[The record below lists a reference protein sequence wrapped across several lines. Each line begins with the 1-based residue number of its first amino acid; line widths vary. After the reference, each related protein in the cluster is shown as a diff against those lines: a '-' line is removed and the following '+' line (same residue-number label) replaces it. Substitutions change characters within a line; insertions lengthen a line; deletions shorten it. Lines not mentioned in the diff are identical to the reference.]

1 MTYRVEALD
10 LDSLSDDDIVP
21 ILGGVNAVNRE
32 IQPRHVDTTASEF
45 RTFAKSPGMVKVVNV
60 VHDASG
66 HTVGTFDTRYSDDGT
81 NPDVLRFEMKVF
93 PEHRRRGAG
102 TAMLA
107 HAARHA
113 RDLGRTTLLTWH
125 FDTVPAGIAFA
136 RACNGADKLQ
146 FHENVLQMADLDID
160 LMEEWSRRDPTGYA
174 IRIVEGSIPDEL
186 LAGVANLYYIL
197 ERDMP
202 LSEGQEPRTWTAE
215 LIREMTENY
224 LQEVESL
231 VAVATT
237 VESGLPV
244 GLSQLIRRK
253 SDPSTW
259 VVTTTMVDPDHRGRS
274 IGKWLKGTVN
284 MVALERWP
292 GVVYQE
298 TGNAFVNEAMLA
310 INHAMGFEHE
320 MTVTDVE
327 ILVDDALEFVDSR
340 S

>member
-1 MTYRVEALD
+1 MTYRVDALD
-10 LDSLSDDDIVP
+10 LDSLSDDDIAP
-21 ILGGVNAVNRE
+21 MLRGINAVNRE

-45 RTFAKSPGMVKVVNV
+45 RTFARSPGTVRVVNV

-66 HTVGTFDTRYSDDGT
+66 LLVGTFETRYADDGT

-102 TAMLA
+102 TAMLS
-107 HAARHA
+107 HAAQHA
-113 RDLGRTTLLTWH
+113 RELGRSTLLTWH
-125 FDTVPAGIAFA
+125 FDTVPAGVAFA
-136 RACNGADKLQ
+136 RACNGTEKLQ
-146 FHENVLQMADLDID
+146 FHENVLRMADLDIG
-160 LMEEWSRRDPTGYA
+160 LMEDWSGRDPTGYA
-174 IRIVEGSIPDEL
+174 IRIVEGPFPDDL

-224 LQEVESL
+224 LKEVESL
-231 VAVATT
+231 VAVAT
-237 VESGLPV
+237 VEESGHPV

-259 VVTTTMVDPDHRGRS
+259 VVTTTMVEPDHRGHS
-274 IGKWLKGTVN
+274 IGKWLKGAVN

-292 GVVYQE
+292 GAVYQE

-327 ILVDDALEFVDSR
+327 IAVNDAFEFVASKG
-340 S
+340 